1 MLTPFKKNALTLALI
16 GTLSILGGCSSD
28 SNNAPEISGDVSVT
42 VAENTTLVSQYTA
55 TDDGD
60 ELSYT
65 ITGTDQ
71 QLFAVNNTGAVE
83 FISAPDFENGDTGP
97 YNITVTVSDAQG
109 LTDSIDVTVNVG
121 DVLDTPSMALVQTVA
136 ADFSSSQVAYL
147 DYAAQTVDDGFY
159 AKTQSDYSIN
169 VYQKDVYHI
178 GRFFIDTI
186 SKYNTDDASTEI
198 WSYSTQD
205 DLDSTTRNPYTL
217 VSLSTEKAYLLRYGS
232 DKIWIVNPQA
242 TDFDSFKTGEID
254 LSSYVPE
261 NNTAGT
267 PRPSAAVINNGKL
280 FVVMQRS
287 DDSFGSTNSAYLAV
301 FDTATDSEIETNAD
315 STDSVMG
322 IPILGLNPLENSVRT
337 FEDKVYV
344 TTRNSFSAVSVDQS
358 MIETVDA
365 NNYSLNTVLSAAN
378 ITDNST
384 KYIQSTAIVSAEKGY
399 FFANETFFG
408 PYREE
413 STLYQFNPS
422 TGEISDE
429 TVLDIETNSIG
440 FIDIDAAGFLWVSV
454 REDAAPGVEIIDTE
468 TNSPLIDRLETQL
481 NPGVIRF
488 IEE

>member
-1 MLTPFKKNALTLALI
+1 
-16 GTLSILGGCSSD
+16 
-28 SNNAPEISGDVSVT
+28 

-60 ELSYT
+60 ELSYA

-71 QLFAVNNTGAVE
+71 QLFSVNNTGAVE

-121 DVLDTPSMALVQTVA
+121 DELDTPSMALVQTVA

-217 VSLSTEKAYLLRYGS
+217 ISLSTEKAYLLRYGS

-254 LSSYVPE
+254 LKTIQRARLVHQ
-261 NNTAGT
+261 
-267 PRPSAAVINNGKL
+267 PR
-280 FVVMQRS
+280 
-287 DDSFGSTNSAYLAV
+287 
-301 FDTATDSEIETNAD
+301 
-315 STDSVMG
+315 
-322 IPILGLNPLENSVRT
+322 
-337 FEDKVYV
+337 
-344 TTRNSFSAVSVDQS
+344 
-358 MIETVDA
+358 
-365 NNYSLNTVLSAAN
+365 
-378 ITDNST
+378 
-384 KYIQSTAIVSAEKGY
+384 
-399 FFANETFFG
+399 
-408 PYREE
+408 
-413 STLYQFNPS
+413 
-422 TGEISDE
+422 
-429 TVLDIETNSIG
+429 
-440 FIDIDAAGFLWVSV
+440 
-454 REDAAPGVEIIDTE
+454 
-468 TNSPLIDRLETQL
+468 
-481 NPGVIRF
+481 
-488 IEE
+488 